1 MDTAN
6 LTGIPSITH
15 ILEPACRTPSVPEAV
30 QVEPA
35 AILFADIIGF
45 TCMTEDWSPDEAMYF
60 LRNYQQRMA
69 TQVIQH
75 EGNVIQYQ
83 GDAIVAAFCGSYD
96 TRCAAGAALSC
107 AFVMLD
113 TIAAWSADRSARG
126 ELPLSIGIGI
136 HFGLVGMG
144 QIGVQ
149 QHLEQAI
156 AGDTVNV
163 ARKLEAL
170 TRKLGA
176 SIVVS
181 DELFGAIRWEV
192 YRGLGIDALK
202 HHGRCRIARR
212 ASSISIW
219 LLPREP
225 LTGASCPEPERG
237 TLDCN
242 FQSLG

>member
-1 MDTAN
+1 MDAAN

-15 ILEPACRTPSVPEAV
+15 VLEPACRTPPVPEAV
-30 QVEPA
+30 QVERA

-45 TCMTEDWSPDEAMYF
+45 TCMTEDWSPAESMDF

-83 GDAIVAAFCGSYD
+83 GDAIVATFCGSYD
-96 TRCAAGAALSC
+96 TRCAAGDALSC

-113 TIAAWSADRSARG
+113 TIAAWNADRSARG

-136 HFGLVGMG
+136 HFGPVGMG
-144 QIGVQ
+144 QIGVE

-181 DELFGAIRWEV
+181 DELLGAIRREV
-192 YRGLGIDALK
+192 YRGLGIDKLK
-202 HHGRCRIARR
+202 PHDRCRLAGR
-212 ASSISIW
+212 ANPISIW
-219 LLPREP
+219 ALSREP
-225 LTGASCPEPERG
+225 LTV
-237 TLDCN
+237 
-242 FQSLG
+242 